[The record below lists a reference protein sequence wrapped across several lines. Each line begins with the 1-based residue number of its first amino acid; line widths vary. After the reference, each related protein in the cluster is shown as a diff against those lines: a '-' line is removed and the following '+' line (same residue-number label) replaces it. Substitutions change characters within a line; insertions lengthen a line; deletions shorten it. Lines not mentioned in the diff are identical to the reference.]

1 MAGSAGGNRSPYEII
16 ADRLAH
22 KRVVSFPLTDYT
34 SFGKG
39 GAAVH
44 IKTATFIKSG
54 TKPDHY
60 PPEGQPEIAFAG
72 RSNVGKSSLINVL
85 VNRKNLVRT
94 SSTPGRTQL
103 VNFFEINGGEF
114 TLVDLPGYGFA
125 KVPLAV
131 KAQWGPM
138 METYLATRKSLK
150 GVVLILDIRRTP
162 SVEDRQMLDWL
173 RSYDIPP
180 LLVVT
185 KCDKV
190 SKNEKARQV
199 AAIAEALEVSREELS
214 FFSALSREGK
224 DKILARIGQLLTP
237 EGPREEPEPQG

>member
-1 MAGSAGGNRSPYEII
+1 M
-16 ADRLAH
+16 
-22 KRVVSFPLTDYT
+22 
-34 SFGKG
+34 
-39 GAAVH
+39 H
-44 IKTATFIKSG
+44 IKTATFVKSG
-54 TKPDHY
+54 TKPEHY
-60 PPEGQPEIAFAG
+60 PPEEQPEIAFAG

-85 VNRKNLVRT
+85 VNRKSLVRT

-103 VNFFEINGGEF
+103 INFFEINGGEF

-131 KAQWGPM
+131 KAQWRPM
-138 METYLATRKSLK
+138 METYLASRGSLK

-162 SVEDRQMLDWL
+162 SDEDRQMLDWL

-190 SKNEKARQV
+190 SKNEKARQ
-199 AAIAEALEVSREELS
+199 AAVIAAALGVSREELS

-224 DKILARIGQLLTP
+224 DEILDRMERLLDAHDAPAGSERP
-237 EGPREEPEPQG
+237 EDDH